1 LPSPPATSLADA
13 NGRNQLL
20 KKNSKIKLSFCI
32 PTLNRGPFLGT
43 TLESIVSQ
51 ATDEVEIVIVDGGS
65 TDSTQE
71 VIGQFQQ
78 RFASLRY
85 FREDVER
92 GDFSPQTPSSVGFD
106 RDCDRAVELAVGEY
120 CWLFTDDDLL
130 RPGAVQ
136 TVLEA
141 TRQQCGLIVVNA
153 EVRSGDLSKVLE
165 PARLHLTADRAY
177 KSTESQCLFTDVCN
191 YLSFVGSVVIKRELW
206 IARQKEQYIGTGFI
220 HVGMVFQSP
229 VPGKTLVI
237 AQPLVTIRYGD
248 ALYMRSSRYFEIWM
262 FAWPNLIWSFPH
274 YSDLA
279 KRQVCP
285 KEPWRHN
292 RTLLLFRAIGAFSST
307 EYSNFLAKRLNSRWD
322 KFAAR
327 LIASFPGSI
336 ANLIGVAYYYLSG
349 RPPGQFLLDLV
360 KSPFYFARA
369 FNRPTTSPEKSP
381 SELVPISGNASRESK
396 RVR

>member
-1 LPSPPATSLADA
+1 MFSCEETPELDQSPVASLASS
-13 NGRNQLL
+13 NGRNEPL

-229 VPGKTLVI
+229 VPEKTLVV

-262 FAWPNLIWSFPH
+262 FAWPNLIWSFQH
-274 YSDLA
+274 YSDSA
-279 KRQVCP
+279 KRQVCR
-285 KEPWRHN
+285 KEPWRRN
-292 RTLLLFRAIGAFSST
+292 RTLLLFRAIGAFST
-307 EYSNFLAKRLNSRWD
+307 NEYSNWLEKRLNSRRD

-327 LIASFPGSI
+327 LIASFPGSL

-349 RPPGQFLLDLV
+349 RPPGQFLLDLL

-369 FNRPTTSPEKSP
+369 FKGHTTSPEN
-381 SELVPISGNASRESK
+381 ELRK
-396 RVR
+396 